1 MKFNS
6 LLLVGVIL
14 SCIGLIVSIGY
25 IPLASHSLHDSRISI
40 QSKFL
45 ESPTQLLHQV
55 SFTEFNYSAL
65 TASLANHNISTNTA
79 SNVIT
84 SYEQIYHTDKT
95 QFITISEPAISLT
108 LPMIVNSSSNS
119 NNHNEVWKDISRIY
133 NWVKSCIRYENDSSL
148 LLTQEINQSLHS
160 PVDIWQYPSQTLLL
174 GQGDC
179 EDQALL
185 LTSLLLSYSNESYY
199 FECLLLQSS
208 YGIGHVTP
216 YIPVKGDLLTIMDPA
231 TGYYTT
237 SESRNSTLTSQ
248 TVKQEIGN
256 YLAFL
261 STQSEGP
268 WRISGAFSNN
278 FDHSFPTTDTFSNW
292 LLSRMSDE

>member
-1 MKFNS
+1 MKFNT

-25 IPLASHSLHDSRISI
+25 IPLASPSLHDSSISI

-45 ESPTQLLHQV
+45 EPPTQLLQQV
-55 SFTEFNYSAL
+55 SFTEFNYSTL
-65 TASLANHNISTNTA
+65 MASLASHNISTNTA
-79 SNVIT
+79 SNVIP

-95 QFITISEPAISLT
+95 QFITISEPAILLT
-108 LPMIVNSSSNS
+108 LPMIVNSSRNS

-133 NWVKSCIRYENDSSL
+133 NWVKTYIQYKNDSYL
-148 LLTQEINQSLHS
+148 LLTQGINQRLHS
-160 PVDIWQYPSQTLLL
+160 PADIWQYPSQTLIL

-208 YGIGHVTP
+208 LGIGHVTP
-216 YIPVKGDLLTIMDPA
+216 YIPIKSNLLTIMDPA

-237 SESRNSTLTSQ
+237 SESGNSTLASQ
-248 TVKQEIGN
+248 TIKQEIAN

-261 STQSEGP
+261 STQSEGS
-268 WRISGAFSNN
+268 WRIIGAFSNN
-278 FDHSFPTTDTFSNW
+278 FDHAFPTTDTFSNW